1 MSDPKELINAA
12 VLVPVYRN
20 GDGRLRVVFIRRS
33 PNGVHPNEISFP
45 GGKHE
50 PGDKTFLD
58 TALRE
63 THEEIGL
70 VPERI
75 KVLAELD
82 PVETRATGFRI
93 YPFLGEIEPID
104 WVVAHNE
111 VAEVIEHDLSA
122 LADPDEYGE
131 EVVHYDNWPE
141 PRLVSFYRIGDQK
154 LWGASFRILNPLLPR
169 ILNEEWPV

>member
-1 MSDPKELINAA
+1 MSDSKELINAA

-33 PNGVHPNEISFP
+33 ANGVHPNEISFP
-45 GGKHE
+45 GGKTE
-50 PGDKTFLD
+50 PRDESFLD

-70 VPERI
+70 PRERI
-75 KVLAELD
+75 RVLAELE

-93 YPFLGEIEPID
+93 YPFLGAIDPTD
-104 WVVAHNE
+104 WVVDHNE
-111 VAEVIEHDLSA
+111 VAEVIDHDLSD
-122 LADPDEYGE
+122 LADPAKFGE

-141 PRLVSFYRIGDQK
+141 PRQISFYRIGDQK
-154 LWGASFRILNPLLPR
+154 LWGASFRIFHPLLPR
-169 ILNEEWPV
+169 LIGNEWEI